1 MSAVVPFEHQLAL
14 ASVLFVV
21 GLLGV
26 LMRRNI
32 IFMIIAVEI
41 MLSAAALALIAA
53 GARWGRPD
61 GQVMFFFL
69 LCLAAVEVSVALALA
84 FRLYHRQRSLDTDS
98 ASSLRG

>member
-1 MSAVVPFEHQLAL
+1 LVPFEHQLAL
-14 ASVLFVV
+14 ASALFVV
-21 GLLGV
+21 GLAGV

-32 IFMIIAVEI
+32 IFMIISVEV

-69 LCLAAVEVSVALALA
+69 LSLAAVEVAVVLALA
-84 FRLYHRQRSLDTDS
+84 FRLYHLQRSLDTDS
-98 ASSLRG
+98 ASSLKG